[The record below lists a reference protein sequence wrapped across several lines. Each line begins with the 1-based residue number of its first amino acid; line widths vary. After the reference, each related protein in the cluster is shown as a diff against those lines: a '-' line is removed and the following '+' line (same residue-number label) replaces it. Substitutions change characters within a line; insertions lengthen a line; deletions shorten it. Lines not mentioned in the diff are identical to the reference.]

1 MPVQV
6 SKSLQNIAK
15 QIFQHRDALV
25 LAIVFSKIATVGA
38 LVVSAFA
45 FIQSRL
51 YVRRRL
57 QFVDAVHSPAA
68 PFIAGGLALALATP
82 IVWIMPFVGFGSALL
97 FGAAVGFGVAR
108 GSRDVRKRLPH
119 GS

>member
-1 MPVQV
+1 VIE
-6 SKSLQNIAK
+6 L
-15 QIFQHRDALV
+15 
-25 LAIVFSKIATVGA
+25 LATIGA
-38 LVVSAFA
+38 VVVSVFA

-57 QFVDAVHSPAA
+57 QFVDAVHSPVA
-68 PFIAGGLALALATP
+68 PLIAGGLAMALATP
-82 IVWIMPFVGFGSALL
+82 IVWIVPFYGLGSALM

>member
-1 MPVQV
+1 VE
-6 SKSLQNIAK
+6 LL
-15 QIFQHRDALV
+15 AL
-25 LAIVFSKIATVGA
+25 AGA
-38 LVVSAFA
+38 VVVSAFA
-45 FIQSRL
+45 FIQTRL

-68 PFIAGGLALALATP
+68 PFIAGAAATALAAP
-82 IVWIMPFVGFGSALL
+82 VVWILPVVGFGSALL